1 MNSRSCRRG
10 PDPPTVQEGVSEREG
25 DGEVEL
31 RLLVVVVEGWLAELL
46 VGAEVPVSGS
56 VGGAVGSSEVLSPE
70 EVLGKGLCVALAT
83 VSAFCLLG
91 AGGPRI
97 TPATKALTP
106 MRREMIT
113 MDRWFTGLARPKSL
127 MIPG

>member
-1 MNSRSCRRG
+1 ML
-10 PDPPTVQEGVSEREG
+10 VREAA
-25 DGEVEL
+25 GE
-31 RLLVVVVEGWLAELL
+31 AELL
-46 VGAEVPVSGS
+46 FVLAIVEDGLVDVLVGAGGPVSGS
-56 VGGAVGSSEVLSPE
+56 VGGTVGPK
-70 EVLGKGLCVALAT
+70 EVLGKGLCVAVAT
-83 VSAFCLLG
+83 VPACCLFG

-106 MRREMIT
+106 TRREMIT